1 MVGSAV
7 QETQQTSA
15 EAGKAARKRLTRSDA
30 GVWKPESGRA
40 DPVAILER
48 QARTRLPV
56 LVPIRYAR
64 MMQSPFA
71 FLRGAPA
78 IMAADLAHSA
88 NTGLAV
94 QLCGD
99 AHISN
104 FGLYA
109 SPERNLVFD
118 VNDFDE
124 TLPGP
129 FEWDVKRLSASVA
142 VAARDGG
149 FSDQQAGAAVRA
161 AAAAYR
167 ETMQSLAAMDSLA
180 VWYQVAAA
188 DEVAQLID
196 KPKQRKKI
204 EKAADSARKR
214 TSLQALNKLTEPD
227 PHGVPR
233 IKNQPPLLVPIELVD
248 RRMIEAV
255 FADYRRSLP
264 DERRVLI
271 DRYEIVDF
279 ALKVVGVGSV
289 GTRCFVVLLQDR
301 ETGSPLFLQVKQAEC
316 SVLADHLPP
325 SAYRHQG
332 HRVVVGQRLMQ
343 SASDIFLG
351 WCAGPADN
359 WFYVRQLR
367 DMKGSADIGAMSA
380 QELAA
385 YSGLCGAVLA
395 RAHARSGDRV
405 AIAAYL
411 GTSDVFD
418 SAMADFASAYA
429 DQTLADQQ
437 ALQDAIDSGRVRAA
451 AEPY

>member
-1 MVGSAV
+1 D
-7 QETQQTSA
+7 QQTGDAVRAAAAA
-15 EAGKAARKRLTRSDA
+15 ERETKHHQAAQDSQT
-30 GVWKPESGRA
+30 VWF
-40 DPVAILER
+40 
-48 QARTRLPV
+48 Q
-56 LVPIRYAR
+56 
-64 MMQSPFA
+64 
-71 FLRGAPA
+71 GAPA
-78 IMAADLAHSA
+78 LAGVFS
-88 NTGLAV
+88 V
-94 QLCGD
+94 QLTAD
-99 AHISN
+99 A
-104 FGLYA
+104 G
-109 SPERNLVFD
+109 
-118 VNDFDE
+118 
-124 TLPGP
+124 
-129 FEWDVKRLSASVA
+129 
-142 VAARDGG
+142 
-149 FSDQQAGAAVRA
+149 RA

-167 ETMQSLAAMDSLA
+167 ETMHHLAALDSLT

-188 DEVAQLID
+188 DEVLRLID
-196 KPKQRKKI
+196 EPKRRKKI
-204 EKAADSARKR
+204 EKATDSARRR

-227 PHGVPR
+227 RHGVPR

-248 RRMIEAV
+248 RRLIETV

-301 ETGSPLFLQVKQAEC
+301 ETAGPLFLQVKQAEC
-316 SVLADHLPP
+316 AVLAAHLPA

-351 WCAGPADN
+351 WCTGPADN

-367 DMKGSADIGAMSA
+367 DMKGSADIAAMSA
-380 QELAA
+380 AELAA
-385 YSGLCGAVLA
+385 YSALCGAVLA

-418 SAMADFASAYA
+418 CAMADFAAAYTN
-429 DQTLADQQ
+429 QTLSDKQ

>member
-1 MVGSAV
+1 MANPIAEMQLESVG
-7 QETQQTSA
+7 
-15 EAGKAARKRLTRSDA
+15 AGKAARKRLTRTDA
-30 GVWKPESGRA
+30 GVWAPNGSRE

-78 IMAADLAHSA
+78 VMAADLARSA
-88 NTGLAV
+88 HTGLEV

-99 AHISN
+99 AHVSN

-129 FEWDVKRLSASVA
+129 FEWDVKRLSASVV
-142 VAARDGG
+142 VAARDNG
-149 FSDQQAGAAVRA
+149 FSDQQAAAAARA

-167 ETMQSLAAMDSLA
+167 ETMHELADMDSLT
-180 VWYQVAAA
+180 VWYQVAA
-188 DEVAQLID
+188 DEVARLID
-196 KPKQRKKI
+196 TPAQRKRATKMM
-204 EKAADSARKR
+204 AGARRR
-214 TSLQALNKLTEPD
+214 TSLQALDKLTEPD
-227 PHGVPR
+227 PHGIPR
-233 IKNQPPLLVPIELVD
+233 IKNQPPLLVPIEMVDQRLV
-248 RRMIEAV
+248 EAT
-255 FADYRRSLP
+255 FDDYRASLP
-264 DERRVLI
+264 DERRVLL
-271 DRYEIVDF
+271 DRYQIVDF

-301 ETGSPLFLQVKQAEC
+301 ETASPLFLQVKQAES
-316 SVLADHLPP
+316 SVLAAHLGP
-325 SAYRHQG
+325 SEYPHQG
-332 HRVVVGQRLMQ
+332 QRVVVGQRLMQ
-343 SASDIFLG
+343 SVNDIFLG
-351 WCAGPADN
+351 WSAGPDDT

-367 DMKGSADIGAMSA
+367 DMKGSAEIGALSDA
-380 QELAA
+380 DLAA
-385 YSGLCGAVLA
+385 YSALCGAVLA

-411 GTSDVFD
+411 GTNDVFD
-418 SAMADFASAYA
+418 TAMADFGLSYA
-429 DQTLADQQ
+429 DQTLTDQQ
-437 ALQDAIDSGRVRAA
+437 AMRAAIDAGRVEAA

>member
-1 MVGSAV
+1 MVNSAV
-7 QETQQTSA
+7 REAQKTSA
-15 EAGKAARKRLTRSDA
+15 EEGKAARQRLTRTQA
-30 GVWKPESGRA
+30 GRWQPDTGRA
-40 DPVAILER
+40 DPVAVLEQ
-48 QARTRLPV
+48 QARTRLPL

-78 IMAADLAHSA
+78 VMAADLAQSA
-88 NTGLAV
+88 NTGLRV

-99 AHISN
+99 AHIAN

-118 VNDFDE
+118 LNDFDE

-129 FEWDVKRLSASVA
+129 FEWDVKRLAASVA
-142 VAARDGG
+142 VAAHDGG
-149 FSDQQAGAAVRA
+149 CSDQQTGDAVRA

-167 ETMQSLAAMDSLA
+167 ETMHHLAALDSLT

-188 DEVAQLID
+188 DEVLRLID
-196 KPKQRKKI
+196 EPKRRKKI
-204 EKAADSARKR
+204 EKATDSARRR

-227 PHGVPR
+227 RHGVPR

-248 RRMIEAV
+248 RRLIETV

-301 ETGSPLFLQVKQAEC
+301 ETAGPLFLQVKQAEC
-316 SVLADHLPP
+316 AVLAAHLPA

-351 WCAGPADN
+351 WCTGPADN

-367 DMKGSADIGAMSA
+367 DMKGSADIAAMSA
-380 QELAA
+380 AELAA
-385 YSGLCGAVLA
+385 YSALCGAVLA

-418 SAMADFASAYA
+418 CAMADFAAAYTN
-429 DQTLADQQ
+429 QTLSDKQ